1 MTEEVEL
8 RNVNLC
14 LRFRQTWLSEKS
26 RYRGFK
32 GSISNVNGISPIATV
47 PEGSPPLELVQVP
60 IQSIDCVCIS
70 GVNIWHTNAEY
81 QRLVSHT
88 QFGHENDNVV
98 FGCFKQKQGA
108 SNHLDVDTFYKYV
121 KRYV

>member
-32 GSISNVNGISPIATV
+32 GSISSVNGISPIATV
-47 PEGSPPLELVQVP
+47 PEGSPPLALVQVP

-81 QRLVSHT
+81 QRLVHT
-88 QFGHENDNVV
+88 HN
-98 FGCFKQKQGA
+98 
-108 SNHLDVDTFYKYV
+108 LDTKMTTWFLGVLNKNKALQIT
-121 KRYV
+121 